1 MAKLKSRSIKKYK
14 GKVYDLEIETSHSY
28 NIEGLGVHNSAAGCL
43 LSWCIDITK
52 IDPIRFDLYFE
63 RFLNP
68 SRNSP
73 PDIDIDYQKGTDDIT
88 TQFLYDKYGKNR
100 VLNVAT
106 FSTFNEKGCL
116 KDVVRAH
123 FGDEETGFE
132 SDVHAVTKE
141 MPNFD
146 KVEYSLAD
154 WFERWP
160 NDPACSDRVRQ
171 WLTDKNNRKILD
183 QTLKLQGQIRG
194 VGQHAA
200 GIVITPGPS
209 WEYLPTNIIASNKNI
224 ITAYQEADK
233 SGKDL
238 SELGILK
245 LDRLKI

>member
-1 MAKLKSRSIKKYK
+1 LVYWELIRDYRKK
-14 GKVYDLEIETSHSY
+14 GY
-28 NIEGLGVHNSAAGCL
+28 NIGPSRGSAGGCL
-43 LSWCIDITK
+43 LSWCLEITD

-68 SRNSP
+68 TRKGL
-73 PDIDIDYQKGTDDIT
+73 PDIDVDFMTGTDDVT
-88 TQFLYDKYGKNR
+88 NNFLREKYGKNR
-100 VLNVAT
+100 VLSVST

-146 KVEYSLAD
+146 KVEYSLGD

-160 NDPACSDRVRQ
+160 NDPACSDRVRR

-183 QTLKLQGQIRG
+183 QTL
-194 VGQHAA
+194 
-200 GIVITPGPS
+200 
-209 WEYLPTNIIASNKNI
+209 
-224 ITAYQEADK
+224 
-233 SGKDL
+233 
-238 SELGILK
+238 
-245 LDRLKI
+245 